1 MQPSELLSRI
11 EALRVLV
18 REACA
23 RRITADE
30 QTSLDELTRTMRRL
44 LEELDPLE

>member
-1 MQPSELLSRI
+1 M
-11 EALRVLV
+11 LRA
-18 REACA
+18 ACA
-23 RRITADE
+23 RGLTADE